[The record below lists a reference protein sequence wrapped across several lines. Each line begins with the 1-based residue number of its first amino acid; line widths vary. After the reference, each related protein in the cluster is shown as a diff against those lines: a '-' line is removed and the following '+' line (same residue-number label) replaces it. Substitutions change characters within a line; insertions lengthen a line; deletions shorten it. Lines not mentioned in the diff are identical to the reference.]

1 MRARLAAARPA
12 LVAIVVGAL
21 LAGACSGSSG
31 GNIAS
36 TTTTGVATSGTG
48 STTTT
53 APLAKGTLDAID
65 LTTTEVAK
73 LDKPTALAARPST
86 PDLYIAQRGGVVRMV
101 KVTKPTSGT
110 GPLHYQLQSSPILD
124 LSKEVLAGG
133 EQGLLGLAFSSDGR
147 KLYVDYTA
155 KPDGRTL
162 VLEYVLGDRA
172 TVDTSTRRELLEV
185 DQPASNHNG
194 GALVLGPDGYLYIG
208 LGDGGGQGDPK
219 GRGQNRK
226 DLLGSILRIDPE
238 GASSSSDLAYG
249 IPPGNP
255 YADGKDGAPEI
266 WLYGVRN
273 PWRFSFDTATGD
285 LWIGDVGQN
294 KWEEI
299 DRLPATGGF
308 DAGRGA
314 NLGWDKMEGTHSF
327 EGDNP
332 TGGVLPIAEY
342 SHDDGCSIIG
352 GYVYRGQAI
361 EALRGVYLYAD
372 YCSPG
377 LRGLQLDRGT
387 IIDKRTWAVDAQQ
400 IFSFGQDKEG
410 ELFLLLGS
418 GSVLKVTAPTPKK
431 ATTKTTTPKATT
443 TTTAATSTTK

>member
-1 MRARLAAARPA
+1 MRARLAVARPA
-12 LVAIVVGAL
+12 LVAVVVGAL

-155 KPDGRTL
+155 KPDGRTR

-208 LGDGGGQGDPK
+208 LGDGGGQGERRREND
-219 GRGQNRK
+219 GDRRHHR
-226 DLLGSILRIDPE
+226 GSIEHGRRLEYAFSVVPVVPGEEGPAFVAEHLDASADEKQNDSRDGDEREQGERCRHQSQRIDTLPRS
-238 GASSSSDLAYG
+238 G
-249 IPPGNP
+249 
-255 YADGKDGAPEI
+255 
-266 WLYGVRN
+266 RHQ
-273 PWRFSFDTATGD
+273 RFT
-285 LWIGDVGQN
+285 
-294 KWEEI
+294 
-299 DRLPATGGF
+299 
-308 DAGRGA
+308 
-314 NLGWDKMEGTHSF
+314 M
-327 EGDNP
+327 
-332 TGGVLPIAEY
+332 
-342 SHDDGCSIIG
+342 SH
-352 GYVYRGQAI
+352 Q
-361 EALRGVYLYAD
+361 
-372 YCSPG
+372 
-377 LRGLQLDRGT
+377 
-387 IIDKRTWAVDAQQ
+387 
-400 IFSFGQDKEG
+400 
-410 ELFLLLGS
+410 
-418 GSVLKVTAPTPKK
+418 
-431 ATTKTTTPKATT
+431 
-443 TTTAATSTTK
+443 